1 MARIAV
7 MLCGSGRGDGSEIQ
21 ESVSVL
27 VHLARHTATVRC
39 FAPDQ
44 DQADVIDHATGKP
57 MAERR
62 NCMREAARISRGN
75 IAPLTALQIA
85 DHDALVIPG
94 GFGAAKNLCT
104 FATDGPAMTVQ
115 PEVKRVVLGFAQARK
130 PMALCCI
137 APIIAARL
145 LGKASGGSGVRLTL
159 GPAGNPAAQAAEAFG
174 AVHVAAAATEAVTD
188 AQAGV
193 VTSPAYMHDHATPFD
208 VYTGIGRMIDGLFQL
223 LSRPSPS
230 AN

>member
-1 MARIAV
+1 MAKIAV
-7 MLCGSGRGDGSEIQ
+7 VLCGAGRADGSEIQ
-21 ESVSVL
+21 ETVSVL
-27 VHLARHTATVRC
+27 VHLARHNATVRC

-44 DQADVIDHATGKP
+44 DQADVIDHATGTP

-75 IAPLTALQIA
+75 IAPLTALNVA

-104 FATDGPAMTVQ
+104 FAADGPAMTVH
-115 PEVKRVVLGFAQARK
+115 PEVRRAVLGFAQAHK

-137 APIIAARL
+137 APMIAARL
-145 LGKASGGSGVRLTL
+145 LGKAAGGPGVRLTL

-174 AVHVAAAATEAVTD
+174 AVHVPAAAAEAVTD
-188 AQAGV
+188 LQARV
-193 VTSPAYMHDHATPFD
+193 VTSPAYMHDHATPFQ
-208 VYTGIGRMIDGLFQL
+208 VYTGIGSMIDGLFQL
-223 LSRPSPS
+223 LSRPS
-230 AN
+230 A